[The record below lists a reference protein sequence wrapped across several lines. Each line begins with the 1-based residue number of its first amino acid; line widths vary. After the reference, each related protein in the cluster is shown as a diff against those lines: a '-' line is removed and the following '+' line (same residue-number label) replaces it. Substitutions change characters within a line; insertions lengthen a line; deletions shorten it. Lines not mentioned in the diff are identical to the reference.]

1 MKIRITE
8 NKIRVR
14 LKEPEFVRL
23 YEGMPIMETLE
34 FGGQPDQQLKFR
46 LETYDQPNLGI
57 TYQPGCVLIQIP
69 GTFSQVL
76 VTTDRVGYDGDVQ
89 TVHGASIYLLIEKDF
104 ECLDAPE
111 EDNEGS
117 YPNPKQAC

>member
-14 LKEPEFVRL
+14 LKEPEVVRL

-57 TYQPGCVLIQIP
+57 PANSVLDFDIQ
-69 GTFSQVL
+69 L
-76 VTTDRVGYDGDVQ
+76 YDVT
-89 TVHGASIYLLIEKDF
+89 
-104 ECLDAPE
+104 
-111 EDNEGS
+111 N
-117 YPNPKQAC
+117 